1 MEVKRVAIDT
11 NIYTDIM
18 NGYRPVQDVLM
29 EFDVVLVPM
38 IVLGELLYGFTY
50 GTKEAANRVQLDR
63 FFSRDFVK
71 ILTLSRKTTEY
82 YALLMSS
89 LRKNGTPL
97 PTNDV
102 WIAASACAEKV
113 PLISR
118 DRHFTKINGLQLIIP
133 E

>member
-1 MEVKRVAIDT
+1 MTRAVIDT
-11 NIYTDIM
+11 NIYTDLM
-18 NGYRPVQDVLM
+18 NGHQAVESVLEEFEIILLPVT
-29 EFDVVLVPM
+29 
-38 IVLGELLYGFTY
+38 VLGELLYGFTY
-50 GTKEAANRVQLDR
+50 GSKEPENRMQLER
-63 FFSRDFVK
+63 FLSRDFVK
-71 ILTLSRKTTEY
+71 LSCVSRSTAEY
-82 YALLMSS
+82 YALLTAS

-102 WIAASACAEKV
+102 WIAAAACAEKV

>member
-1 MEVKRVAIDT
+1 MKSAVVDT
-11 NIYTDIM
+11 NILSDLFRGEPAVRDFLRGFEFIYV
-18 NGYRPVQDVLM
+18 PVT
-29 EFDVVLVPM
+29 
-38 IVLGELLYGFTY
+38 VLGELLFGFVL
-50 GTKEAANRVQLDR
+50 GCREAENRRRLDQ
-63 FFSRDFVK
+63 F
-71 ILTLSRKTTEY
+71 LSQQSVELLPVSSYMAEY
-82 YALLMSS
+82 YAVLMAA

-102 WIAASACAEKV
+102 WIAAAACAEKV